1 MSRKPDEMQGA
12 DRQACCK
19 DLEQALQQAR
29 ERIAAMERSLNML
42 ASRAAVER
50 LGEISRELAACGKK
64 DIAYIHALAAEI
76 RDIVALGRRLNLSDL
91 NPKE

>member
-1 MSRKPDEMQGA
+1 MSRKPDEMQGGS
-12 DRQACCK
+12 RQACCK

-50 LGEISRELAACGKK
+50 LGEISLELSVCSKK
-64 DIAYIHALAAEI
+64 DIAYVHALAAEI
-76 RDIVALGRRLNLSDL
+76 RDIVDLGRRLNLPDL
-91 NPKE
+91 NLEE